1 MEVKKK
7 GLYEVPSITVMD
19 VKTEGIVCNSNLH
32 VMWLLD
38 GNTLSSTQD
47 WDRSGYGDAVDIL

>member
-7 GLYEVPSITVMD
+7 ELYEVPSITVMD
-19 VKTEGIVCNSNLH
+19 VKTEGIVCNSPNH
-32 VMWLLD
+32 VIWFLSGD
-38 GNTLSSTQD
+38 TLSSSQD